1 MEERGVGLMGTFTPA
16 QGFGMLAVGLAVMF
30 IGGIVGYIIINKI
43 QKSEQEKEKQK
54 REERRSWI

>member
-1 MEERGVGLMGTFTPA
+1 MGTFTAA

>member
-1 MEERGVGLMGTFTPA
+1 MGTFTPA

-30 IGGIVGYIIINKI
+30 IGGITLYIMINKI
-43 QKSEQEKEKQK
+43 QKEEQEEQEKQK